1 MPQDQL
7 TSLPEAIAPQVSGH
21 DGVIRSRVLQGSVI
35 LLSSTGVVAGTNLLY
50 NIVLARML
58 GTASFGHATAI
69 YTLLMLTSAVT
80 LSFQL
85 VCSKYVARAADMST
99 KAVVYRGLLRRAWQV
114 GALIGVLLA
123 VRSDYVTHYLNLPQ
137 RRDILLLAIAAAI
150 YVPLGVRRG
159 RMQGCYEFRQLA

>member
-1 MPQDQL
+1 MFEEPMPQDQI

-21 DGVIRSRVLQGSVI
+21 DGVVRSRVLQGSVI

-69 YTLLMLTSAVT
+69 YTLLMLSSAVT

-85 VCSKYVARAADMST
+85 VCSKYVARGNNVAA
-99 KAVVYRGLLRRAWQV
+99 KAAVYHRLLRRAWQV
-114 GALIGVLLA
+114 GAIIGLVLA
-123 VRSDYVTHYLNLPQ
+123 VRSDYITHYLNLPE
-137 RRDILLLAIAAAI
+137 RRDILLLAFAAAI

-159 RMQGCYEFRQLA
+159 RM